1 MGHPRMPTQ
10 NTASDGFPADR
21 SHPRREDSRPLPC
34 WSGCRTNMS
43 RSPKSKA
50 GDSPIWLLAS
60 RPSRT
65 VRLAWWPRERRPE
78 TIRLVPGDQ
87 ECMSCARNA
96 RADLPAR
103 ERIYVGPRWRV
114 AHAFGTSLPG
124 WLVLVPRRHTVALD
138 DLTVDEAADL
148 GPLLKAVSSALRD
161 VVRCRKTYVAL
172 FAEAEGF
179 QHVHFHIIPRQP
191 GLEADLRGPRV
202 FGLMGGD
209 PASYVPEDVMDEMAG
224 RLSQALHREL

>member
-1 MGHPRMPTQ
+1 MGWSRRCWRVC
-10 NTASDGFPADR
+10 DG
-21 SHPRREDSRPLPC
+21 
-34 WSGCRTNMS
+34 
-43 RSPKSKA
+43 KA
-50 GDSPIWLLAS
+50 
-60 RPSRT
+60 
-65 VRLAWWPRERRPE
+65 LAWWQRERRPG
-78 TIRLVPGDQ
+78 TMRLVPADQ
-87 ECMSCARNA
+87 ECVSCANNA

-103 ERIYVGPRWRV
+103 ERIYLGPRWRV

-138 DLTVDEAADL
+138 DLTADEAADL

-179 QHVHFHIIPRQP
+179 QHIHFHIIPRQP

-202 FGLMGGD
+202 FGLLGGD
-209 PASYVPEDVMDEMAG
+209 PASYVPEAVMVDIAD
-224 RLSQALHREL
+224 RLSQALHLER